1 MAKDVGRRQKTLK
14 FEVVGGDIPLLV
26 VKSKLHFWAIE
37 HNGLKP
43 NTVRIVSSDE
53 EKQLKQIQQNNCLV
67 QHKDTPN
74 AQIKVINVETNEY
87 FERVILSIEKIGEI
101 AGHSIWLIS
110 WLHK

>member
-1 MAKDVGRRQKTLK
+1 MK

-26 VKSKLHFWAIE
+26 VKSKSYFWAIE

-43 NTVRIVSSDE
+43 NTIRIVSSDE
-53 EKQLKQIQQNNCLV
+53 EKQLKHIQHIHYLV
-67 QHKDTPN
+67 RHKDTPN

-101 AGHSIWLIS
+101 VGHSMWVIS